1 MGFPYPWDPNSCRCF
16 STLSKHE
23 ADKDPEVPLVDANG
37 VAINGVVVNGVLK
50 GPLPS
55 LKAPTPTDPSITAR
69 KRPKVPP
76 TEGADTSSPLET
88 STEPSPPDS
97 DASSDEEGRAVGVGT
112 DLALSIGH
120 NLLMLTKYRGG
131 GTYLDFCDKEV
142 RKVMQAP
149 PGIQESI
156 LSPLH
161 RPDREAPYSGY
172 GARRHPSNPRNT
184 LRGLPTLGPVSVFKR
199 GQICNRCEKGDAT

>member
-1 MGFPYPWDPNSCRCF
+1 MGFPYPRDPNSCRCF
-16 STLSKHE
+16 STLSKHVAE
-23 ADKDPEVPLVDANG
+23 EDPEVPLVDANG
-37 VAINGVVVNGVLK
+37 VAINGVVINGVLK

-55 LKAPTPTDPSITAR
+55 SKAPTPTESSITAR
-69 KRPKVPP
+69 KKPTAPP
-76 TEGADTSSPLET
+76 TEGPDTLSPPGT
-88 STEPSPPDS
+88 STELSPPDS
-97 DASSDEEGRAVGVGT
+97 DASSDEEGRAVGTGT

-149 PGIQESI
+149 PGIQECI

-161 RPDREAPYSGY
+161 RPDKKDPYLGQ

-184 LRGLPTLGPVSVFKR
+184 LRGLATPTLGRSQCSNGSRSVTAARK
-199 GQICNRCEKGDAT
+199 AT